1 MREAGASGRK
11 LVREAS
17 DGVGWLGGVGFFFF
31 FTPRPNVLRKDE
43 ISWTKG
49 EKPGKTHA
57 HTTHQRTG
65 KVRKAGQLGVLIIEL
80 ITTRMTKG

>member
-1 MREAGASGRK
+1 MS
-11 LVREAS
+11 LVP
-17 DGVGWLGGVGFFFF
+17 GFDPRHRQILFVWIFFF

-49 EKPGKTHA
+49 EKPGKTHT

-65 KVRKAGQLGVLIIEL
+65 TGEEAGQLGVLIIEL
-80 ITTRMTKG
+80 ITIMMTEG